1 MARKPKNPQADRV
14 AKAIM
19 DEFAPKTADE
29 AQEALKAVFGP
40 MIETMLKAEL
50 EAHLGYP
57 DNDKGP

>member
-50 EAHLGYP
+50 EAHLG
-57 DNDKGP
+57 